1 MSTLKRLQSGL
12 YNIAEIASQLYPD
25 LKRTVATA
33 KLTSKIKELPGRKLS
48 DAELKKIETI
58 LK

>member
-1 MSTLKRLQSGL
+1 MDTLNKLQSGL
-12 YNIAEIASQLYPD
+12 YNIAEIASRLYPG
-25 LKRTVATA
+25 LSRTVATA

-48 DAELKKIETI
+48 YTELKKIESI